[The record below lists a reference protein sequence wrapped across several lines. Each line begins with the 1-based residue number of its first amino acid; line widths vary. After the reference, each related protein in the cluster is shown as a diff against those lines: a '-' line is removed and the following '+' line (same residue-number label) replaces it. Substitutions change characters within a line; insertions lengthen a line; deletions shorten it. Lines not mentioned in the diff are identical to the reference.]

1 MALSRRNF
9 IRVVGGVGIVAV
21 GGASLR
27 GCDGMPEEAIA
38 AWRGPGGET
47 DPRRR
52 MLAWAQLAPN
62 PHNRQPWLVDLS
74 RPGEIVL
81 HCDRSRLL
89 PHTDP
94 FSRQIMI
101 GNGCFLE
108 LLAMAAASE
117 KQRAA
122 IELFPEGGFAEGEI
136 GRQPVARVRLTPDDS
151 VAGDPL
157 FAHVR
162 ARRSAK
168 VPYDTGRPVPDAA
181 LAAIETAAIAAGAR
195 AGGVRFAGATE
206 PALVQALRDL
216 TQQAMEL
223 EMRTPAAMGESI
235 DLMRLSAA
243 EIAWYRDGI
252 VLHGPMFWWGQ
263 RLGVIDRGALAD
275 PASAVFA
282 SGIARYR
289 DMTQSAMGFAWLTTS
304 DNGREAQ
311 IAAGRAYARM
321 NLAATAQGL
330 AMQPLSQALQE
341 YREMAPLFARAHA
354 TLGARPGET
363 VQMLARLGY
372 AGEVPP
378 SPRRRLDD
386 LIANGAA

>member
-1 MALSRRNF
+1 MREGHQKGSGLVGSAVGKGAAVRGG
-9 IRVVGGVGIVAV
+9 GGVAGGRGLGGVARTV
-21 GGASLR
+21 PGGAAGGGGSPR
-27 GCDGMPEEAIA
+27 SGAGAGGGA
-38 AWRGPGGET
+38 GPGG
-47 DPRRR
+47 RGGV
-52 MLAWAQLAPN
+52 APFA
-62 PHNRQPWLVDLS
+62 P
-74 RPGEIVL
+74 
-81 HCDRSRLL
+81 
-89 PHTDP
+89 
-94 FSRQIMI
+94 
-101 GNGCFLE
+101 
-108 LLAMAAASE
+108 
-117 KQRAA
+117 
-122 IELFPEGGFAEGEI
+122 IEA
-136 GRQPVARVRLTPDDS
+136 
-151 VAGDPL
+151 
-157 FAHVR
+157 
-162 ARRSAK
+162 
-168 VPYDTGRPVPDAA
+168 
-181 LAAIETAAIAAGAR
+181 AAIAAGAR